1 MREPEAPWR
10 NVGLNPAHGETLSFE
25 AVSSAARHQKVAL
38 GKLDTMP
45 LPIPTAASIRQLL
58 AFSIVGAVGFV
69 IDSSVL
75 YAAIALGL
83 GLAGGRVVSYLAA
96 VTVTWA
102 LNRRY
107 TFADRSQ
114 RALLQQWARFAF
126 TQLAGASVNLGSY
139 YLLLHTNRALVAHW
153 PVLAVAVGSLAG
165 LSINFVVA
173 KVYVFGAAK
182 LKPSTLAG

>member
-1 MREPEAPWR
+1 
-10 NVGLNPAHGETLSFE
+10 
-25 AVSSAARHQKVAL
+25 
-38 GKLDTMP
+38 
-45 LPIPTAASIRQLL
+45 LL

-69 IDSSVL
+69 VDSSVL

-114 RALLQQWARFAF
+114 QALLKQWARFAF
-126 TQLAGASVNLGSY
+126 TQLAGAAVNLGSY
-139 YLLLHTNRALVAHW
+139 YLLLHTDRALVARW
-153 PVLAVAVGSLAG
+153 PVLAVALGSLAG
-165 LSINFVVA
+165 LSINFMVA
-173 KVYVFGAAK
+173 KVYVFGSGK
-182 LKPSTLAG
+182 LKPSSQTS